1 MSDSDHVLL
10 ALVHTC
16 QLEDLLL
23 SAEEQ
28 VAYRERMEAIVASDR
43 IGKAV
48 EECLEEIQK
57 AILEIRTYS
66 GM

>member
-1 MSDSDHVLL
+1 M
-10 ALVHTC
+10 
-16 QLEDLLL
+16 ENLLL
-23 SAEEQ
+23 SEEE
-28 VAYRERMEAIVASDR
+28 RERHRERIAEISTHDR

-48 EECLEEIQK
+48 MDCLEEIQK